1 MNYATPAT
9 GKSHYQRGLKWGVLI
24 ISRNNFYLEGPVGTV
39 AEPLSGHNHWIGHA
53 INVNFITDAW
63 KKCSDV
69 FLNVVRVASR
79 SNAVRSKNAQPNLH
93 SCSSDGN
100 QAITTAVCGL
110 PAINARRPSKSYHSG

>member
-53 INVNFITDAW
+53 INVNFIADAW

-79 SNAVRSKNAQPNLH
+79 SNAVRSRML
-93 SCSSDGN
+93 N
-100 QAITTAVCGL
+100 QIFIVVPRMGIRLSPLQSVAYL
-110 PAINARRPSKSYHSG
+110 R